1 MNSIKVAVVGTGFMG
16 WVHIEALRR
25 LGIGIAG
32 VLGSSPEKTKAF
44 ALKTGITKAYASYE
58 EVLADSNAG
67 SVHLGV
73 PNKFHFLMA
82 KQALEAGKH
91 VLCEKPLAMN
101 TVESA
106 ALVAIAAKYPKQ
118 AAG

>member
-44 ALKTGITKAYASYE
+44 ALKTGIAKAYFSYE
-58 EVLADSNAG
+58 EVQIPVLVLFI
-67 SVHLGV
+67 SVF
-73 PNKFHFLMA
+73 PINFIF
-82 KQALEAGKH
+82 
-91 VLCEKPLAMN
+91 
-101 TVESA
+101 
-106 ALVAIAAKYPKQ
+106 
-118 AAG
+118 

>member
-1 MNSIKVAVVGTGFMG
+1 MVSITRKKLSQTQDS
-16 WVHIEALRR
+16 ET
-25 LGIGIAG
+25 GIAG

-44 ALKTGITKAYASYE
+44 ALKTGIAKAYFSYE
-58 EVLADSNAG
+58 EVLADSSAG

-91 VLCEKPLAMN
+91 LLRATYCEP
-101 TVESA
+101 
-106 ALVAIAAKYPKQ
+106 
-118 AAG
+118 

>member
-44 ALKTGITKAYASYE
+44 ALKTGIAKAYVSYE

-73 PNKFHFLMA
+73 GQYSDA
-82 KQALEAGKH
+82 
-91 VLCEKPLAMN
+91 
-101 TVESA
+101 
-106 ALVAIAAKYPKQ
+106 PKQ
-118 AAG
+118 PKQPKQQRSQ